1 MIIRFE
7 ESILRSVRRM
17 IRALDI
23 QSKYLA
29 QRHRLT
35 GPQLVCLRQIQ
46 RAEIITPGDLA
57 KSVSVSQGTVTGIL
71 ERLEARGLVSRTRD
85 AGDRRRYRI
94 SLTPLG
100 EETIASA
107 PSPLQEEFIKRLA
120 ALPEGE
126 QAMIDWVLSRVV
138 DMMEASNL
146 DAAPMLSTGP
156 MLADHRRV
164 VEYHETGEAIDR
176 EKPKPPGD

>member
-1 MIIRFE
+1 
-7 ESILRSVRRM
+7 
-17 IRALDI
+17 
-23 QSKYLA
+23 
-29 QRHRLT
+29 
-35 GPQLVCLRQIQ
+35 IQ
-46 RAEIITPGDLA
+46 RVGTTTPSDLA

-94 SLTPLG
+94 ALTPLG
-100 EETIASA
+100 QETIASA
-107 PSPLQEEFIKRLA
+107 PSPLQEDFIARLS

-126 QAMIDWVLSRVV
+126 QAMIDWVLTRVV

-156 MLADHRRV
+156 MLADHRKV
-164 VEYHETGEAIDR
+164 VEYHQTDEYADDEGEPTGR
-176 EKPKPPGD
+176 